1 MTNLLITGL
10 PRSGKTTLIKKIL
23 AVDSI
28 GKKASGFFTE
38 EFRKE
43 GKRIGFHIITAPEGK
58 KGLLSQKG
66 LPSPYRVGRYGVNV
80 VVVEELGCQ
89 AILRALDT
97 KSIIIV
103 DEIGKMEL
111 YSEKFRKVLID
122 ALNSPKKVLATIM
135 ERPNAF
141 ADGIK
146 KRSDVMLLS
155 LTRENFGEVFEEVLN
170 WLDK

>member
-10 PRSGKTTLIKKIL
+10 PRSGKTTLINKIL
-23 AVDSI
+23 KVGSI
-28 GKKASGFFTE
+28 GKKANGFFTE
-38 EFRKE
+38 EFRE
-43 GKRIGFHIITAPEGK
+43 GGKRIGFHIITAPDGR

-66 LPSPYRVGRYGVNV
+66 LPSPYSVGRYGVNIDV
-80 VVVEELGCQ
+80 LEELGCQ
-89 AILRALDT
+89 AILQARGT
-97 KSIIIV
+97 KNIIIV

-111 YSEKFRKVLID
+111 FSEKFRTTLID
-122 ALNSPKKVLATIM
+122 ALNSPQKVLATIM

-146 KRSDVMLLS
+146 KRPDARLLS
-155 LTRENFGEVFEEVLN
+155 LTRENFRDVFKEVLK